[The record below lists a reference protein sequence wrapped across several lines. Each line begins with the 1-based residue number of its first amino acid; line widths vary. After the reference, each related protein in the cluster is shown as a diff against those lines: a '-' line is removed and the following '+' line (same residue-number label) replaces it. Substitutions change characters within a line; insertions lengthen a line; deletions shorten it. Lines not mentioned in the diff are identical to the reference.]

1 MKKQKRVYLDFEVD
15 KLTNSIE
22 NAITGDSFPTDI
34 SLLTRN
40 DLKVVGKKEGWVFN
54 WKNEFK
60 QPDRT
65 VYKLTIASSP
75 TIIQGLISLTARP
88 DEKHVFMHLIE
99 SATFNRGKNKVY
111 KGVAGNL
118 VAYACKLS
126 FQIGGQGFVS
136 FVSKTK
142 LITHYIDTLGATHF
156 GGHLMIIPTESALK
170 LTGKYFK

>member
-1 MKKQKRVYLDFEVD
+1 MKKKKIIYLDFEVD
-15 KLTNSIE
+15 KITNSIE
-22 NAITGDSFPTDI
+22 NVITGDSFATHI
-34 SLLTRN
+34 SLVTTE
-40 DLKVVGKKEGWVFN
+40 DLKKIGKKQGWVFN

-60 QPDRT
+60 QPNKS

-75 TIIQGLISLTARP
+75 NIIQGLISLTP
-88 DEKHVFMHLIE
+88 IPNEKHVFMHLIE
-99 SATFNRGKNKVY
+99 SSIFNRGKNKVY

-126 FQIGGQGFVS
+126 FEIGGHGFVS

-142 LITHYIDTLGATHF
+142 LITHYVQTLGATHF